1 MENDISREELLAKI
15 EELERENAMLKKLNE
30 KVDGRYALPD
40 RLRQKYNA
48 KKYLRSAAR
57 VDLPF
62 MYHSDIQ
69 FLSQMIRRICFPEKL
84 IKNKLHPNGIFS
96 VISLKDMTDEE
107 YTRYTD
113 ILDKVLE
120 PFMKNA
126 AKETGGVEKMMRS
139 EET

>member
-40 RLRQKYNA
+40 SLRQKYNA
-48 KKYLRSAAR
+48 ERHPRSNSRA
-57 VDLPF
+57 DLPF
-62 MYHSDIQ
+62 MYHCDIQ
-69 FLSQMIRRICFPEKL
+69 ILSQMIRRTCFKEKL
-84 IKNKLHPNGIFS
+84 IRKKSRPNGVFS
-96 VISLKDMTDEE
+96 VIPLKDMTDEE
-107 YTRYTD
+107 YARYTD

-126 AKETGGVEKMMRS
+126 VEESK
-139 EET
+139 

>member
-40 RLRQKYNA
+40 QLRKKYNA
-48 KKYLRSAAR
+48 ERHSRSNAR
-57 VDLPF
+57 ADLPF
-62 MYHSDIQ
+62 MYHGDIQ
-69 FLSQMIRRICFPEKL
+69 LISQMIRRTCFPKKL
-84 IKNKLHPNGIFS
+84 IRKKARPNGVLS
-96 VISLKDMTDEE
+96 VIPLKDMTDEE

-126 AKETGGVEKMMRS
+126 VEKS
-139 EET
+139 KC